1 MRSILPSSTKFFLS
15 LLRKK
20 NHKFDSHETSAVLI
34 PILGFLE
41 KWKTGHLLILS
52 AYIWG
57 MSTDCHWSMQQLNC
71 NIFGKIVSASDIFWY
86 FYCADLFWY
95 LLKKRHIGRSAMKME
110 PQSPWEDVAVHLS
123 CNLKKIRISEKD
135 KFGVTLLYFYKIQ
148 EH

>member
-1 MRSILPSSTKFFLS
+1 MRSILPSSTKFFLN
-15 LLRKK
+15 LPRKKK
-20 NHKFDSHETSAVLI
+20 NHKFGSHETSAVLI

-57 MSTDCHWSMQQLNC
+57 RSTDCRWSMQQLNC

-110 PQSPWEDVAVHLS
+110 PQSPWEDVAVNLS

-135 KFGVTLLYFYKIQ
+135 KFGATLLYF
-148 EH
+148 